1 MEKTLDL
8 IYKVEVLE
16 DLVEAQRDALQ
27 TADQLVTIKAQ
38 LILLLED
45 EIVLRKRQNLILSSI
60 LIACLIAFVFITS
73 LYCILWELES
83 ARVH

>member
-73 LYCILWELES
+73 LYCIL
-83 ARVH
+83 

>member
-45 EIVLRKRQNLILSSI
+45 EIVLRKRQNLILASM
-60 LIACLIAFVFITS
+60 LIASFIVFTFIIS
-73 LYCILWELES
+73 LYCIL
-83 ARVH
+83 

>member
-1 MEKTLDL
+1 MDKTLDL

-45 EIVLRKRQNLILSSI
+45 EIVLRKRQNLILGSI
-60 LIACLIAFVFITS
+60 LIACLIAFAFITS
-73 LYCILWELES
+73 LYCIL
-83 ARVH
+83 